1 MPRENGVAVITI
13 NRPERR
19 NSLDPDHFKLLRDA
33 WERVR
38 DDPAVRVAIGPLA
51 DRIGSKKIFIV
62 LFVLQCIAMLLLFPA
77 GKSYVL
83 LAACAGLIGWNYGAM
98 FTLFPSTLLYY
109 YGPTHQGSNYG
120 VLFTAWGV
128 AGFFGPF
135 IGGKLQVMT
144 GSFFV
149 PFVVAATIV
158 GIAAVILIALKAPEK
173 KHA

>member
-1 MPRENGVAVITI
+1 
-13 NRPERR
+13 
-19 NSLDPDHFKLLRDA
+19 
-33 WERVR
+33 
-38 DDPAVRVAIGPLA
+38 
-51 DRIGSKKIFIV
+51 
-62 LFVLQCIAMLLLFPA
+62 MLLLFPA